1 MSRIIPTLVLFGAFS
16 LWSAVLIAQ
25 PLQPQTS
32 NRSAVT
38 LKVTPTNLKGDVWEF
53 EMVFDTH
60 SQELKD
66 ELLKT
71 AVLVTPDGRQ
81 LTPIDWKGDPSGGHH
96 RKGVLRFN
104 AVNPQPDKLE
114 LRVTRSGES
123 EPRIFKWN
131 IK

>member
-1 MSRIIPTLVLFGAFS
+1 MSRVIPTLVLLGIFS
-16 LWSAVLIAQ
+16 LWSAVLTAQ
-25 PLQPQTS
+25 PLKPQTS

-38 LKVTPTNLKGDVWEF
+38 LKVTPTNVKGDVWEF

-81 LTPIDWKGDPSGGHH
+81 LPPIDWKGDPSGGHH
-96 RKGVLRFN
+96 RKGVLRFH
-104 AVNPQPDKLE
+104 AVSPPPDKLE
-114 LRVTRSGES
+114 LRITRSGES